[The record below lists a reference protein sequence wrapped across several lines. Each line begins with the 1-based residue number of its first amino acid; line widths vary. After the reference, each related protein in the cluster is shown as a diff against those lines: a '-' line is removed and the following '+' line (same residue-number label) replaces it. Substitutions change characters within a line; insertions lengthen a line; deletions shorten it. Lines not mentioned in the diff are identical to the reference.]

1 MNILYVITGLGLG
14 GAEKVVADLAD
25 QMFLK
30 GHEVKIV
37 YLTGPMLVKPKSE
50 QIEVIYLGLNGLKD
64 FFKASAKYLEIVRK
78 FKPDVIH
85 AHMVHANIFAR
96 LNRVR
101 TKTPRLIC
109 TAHCSNEGG
118 KIRMIAYRLT
128 NSLSNFNSNV
138 SQEAVNALIAKGA
151 FSQQNITTVY
161 NGIDLDKFAMTLN
174 HRISTEANYNFLSVG
189 RFNQQKDYPNLLQ
202 AIFKIIRSTNKNLN
216 FSIAG
221 DGELRSKLEELINN
235 LELVNTVSLLG
246 IRHDI
251 PQLLQKADFF
261 ILSSKFEGLP
271 TVVIEAMACGTFV
284 IATDCGGTAEIMGDT
299 GILVPPQDPEA
310 LANAI
315 EKALTMSSEEIKN
328 NNQKARERVERLF
341 SLDASVKRW
350 LEIYET
356 A

>member
-1 MNILYVITGLGLG
+1 M
-14 GAEKVVADLAD
+14 A
-25 QMFLK
+25 
-30 GHEVKIV
+30 
-37 YLTGPMLVKPKSE
+37 
-50 QIEVIYLGLNGLKD
+50 
-64 FFKASAKYLEIVRK
+64 
-78 FKPDVIH
+78 
-85 AHMVHANIFAR
+85 
-96 LNRVR
+96 
-101 TKTPRLIC
+101 
-109 TAHCSNEGG
+109 
-118 KIRMIAYRLT
+118 
-128 NSLSNFNSNV
+128 LSNQV
-138 SQEAVNALIAKGA
+138 AIKVNL
-151 FSQQNITTVY
+151 
-161 NGIDLDKFAMTLN
+161 
-174 HRISTEANYNFLSVG
+174 NFLSVG
-189 RFNQQKDYPNLLQ
+189 RFNEEKDYPNLLK
-202 AIFKIIRSTNKNLN
+202 AIFKIIHSTNKNLN

-221 DGELRSKLEELINN
+221 DGELRPKLEELINN

-271 TVVIEAMACGTFV
+271 TVVIEAMACGAFV

-315 EKALTMSSEEIKN
+315 EKALTMSLEEIEN